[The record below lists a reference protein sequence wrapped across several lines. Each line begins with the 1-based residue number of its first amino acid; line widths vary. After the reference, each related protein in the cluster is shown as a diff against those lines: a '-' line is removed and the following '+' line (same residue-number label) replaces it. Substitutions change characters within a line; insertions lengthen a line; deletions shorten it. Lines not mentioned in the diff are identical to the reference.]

1 MLIKLKRGAR
11 RRLPDL
17 ADVRPWEKDDR
28 ERMTIKRRTSISIET
43 HRVLWLGNQRRTKLQ
58 CSECGQETN
67 MVSLADATRF
77 MTLDTNAIEHQ
88 IQARGMHLTQTADGV
103 MVCLKSLEVSTSEI
117 SSRNR

>member
-1 MLIKLKRGAR
+1 
-11 RRLPDL
+11 
-17 ADVRPWEKDDR
+17 
-28 ERMTIKRRTSISIET
+28 
-43 HRVLWLGNQRRTKLQ
+43 
-58 CSECGQETN
+58 